1 MMLVTYSYRAVCI
14 FHFIGRT
21 PDVKSVVGKTR
32 RTNFKKNCSL
42 SDSPHYEKII
52 FCLLYVSLSL
62 WLSSFS
68 TCTSFRFN
76 FYIFFSSPTANCLVP
91 FFRKIRFLWGIKKI
105 FIFPFLSCSNQIS
118 HPIFHCWYTRP
129 TQLSLQTR
137 FCHSVCS
144 LFHPCQVKF
153 WQNNWIRAYNTL
165 VMKGLVHSW
174 WMKFSTKMQFPDFCQ
189 NCIC

>member
-76 FYIFFSSPTANCLVP
+76 FCIFFSSPTANCLVP
-91 FFRKIRFLWGIKKI
+91 FFRKIRFLWGIKKNFYI
-105 FIFPFLSCSNQIS
+105 SVLVMFQPDFTPNFSLLIYSSYTVISSNAFLSFCLFFIS
-118 HPIFHCWYTRP
+118 SMPSEILTE
-129 TQLSLQTR
+129 QLNKSIQY
-137 FCHSVCS
+137 
-144 LFHPCQVKF
+144 PC
-153 WQNNWIRAYNTL
+153 YE
-165 VMKGLVHSW
+165 G
-174 WMKFSTKMQFPDFCQ
+174 FSSFMV
-189 NCIC
+189 NEI

>member
-76 FYIFFSSPTANCLVP
+76 FCIFFSSPTANCLVP
-91 FFRKIRFLWGIKKI
+91 FFRKIRFLWGSKKN
-105 FIFPFLSCSNQIS
+105 FLYFRSC
-118 HPIFHCWYTRP
+118 HVP
-129 TQLSLQTR
+129 TR
-137 FCHSVCS
+137 FHTQFFTVDILVLHSY
-144 LFHPCQVKF
+144 LFKRVFVILSVLYFIHAKWNF
-153 WQNNWIRAYNTL
+153 DRT
-165 VMKGLVHSW
+165 
-174 WMKFSTKMQFPDFCQ
+174 TE
-189 NCIC
+189 